1 MASATFTLRAVDQTR
16 AAFASVQNSLQRL
29 ENQTKGIAKITK
41 LAFGGEAVLGA
52 LNMMK
57 QRLDKVAMAGED
69 MGFSDEQIASAIRME
84 QAIDAI
90 LNRLMQIPLFLSKIG
105 IQIASAFDP
114 SKIRP
119 AAEVIRE
126 FKFERAKKEI
136 QGIND
141 EMVRLQMEFSKVN
154 MTERE
159 LADAL
164 LNQATSAFMAAVKAF
179 ETDPVKG
186 FQLQKDAQQILL
198 ERERLLKTISKDES
212 EIHKTAREASSEM
225 LRAQSERD
233 IALGHTIDLERD
245 LLLLKRRAAIE
256 ETALARDKGKTTVD
270 ALNRQTVS
278 ARALTNI
285 YREISAIERE
295 RRAFGMEFGNAIA
308 QSFEDAIVSGN
319 KLRDVIRA
327 LAQDLLRMIFREQVT
342 KPLAGGLGNFF
353 ADLFTGR
360 GKAMGGPVAGGT
372 PYLVGERGPELFVPS
387 GSGSIVPNSRLQ
399 SSGTNGGGV
408 TINYHIAAGVSRSE
422 LAPILESER
431 RRLKAEIP
439 DMVRRGGAYRAA
451 FA

>member
-1 MASATFTLRAVDQTR
+1 
-16 AAFASVQNSLQRL
+16 
-29 ENQTKGIAKITK
+29 
-41 LAFGGEAVLGA
+41 
-52 LNMMK
+52 
-57 QRLDKVAMAGED
+57 
-69 MGFSDEQIASAIRME
+69 
-84 QAIDAI
+84 
-90 LNRLMQIPLFLSKIG
+90 
-105 IQIASAFDP
+105 
-114 SKIRP
+114 
-119 AAEVIRE
+119 
-126 FKFERAKKEI
+126 
-136 QGIND
+136 
-141 EMVRLQMEFSKVN
+141 MVRLQMEFSKVN

-360 GKAMGGPVAGGT
+360 AMGGPVAGGT

-387 GSGSIVPNSRLQ
+387 GSGSIVPNNRLQ

>member
-114 SKIRP
+114 SKIKP

-136 QGIND
+136 QGINE
-141 EMVRLQMEFSKVN
+141 EMVRLQLEFSKVN

-212 EIHKTAREASSEM
+212 EIHKTAMEARSEM
-225 LRAQSERD
+225 GRAQGERD
-233 IALGHTIDLERD
+233 AALGHTIDLERD
-245 LLLLKRRAAIE
+245 LLLLQRRAAIE

-270 ALNRQTVS
+270 ALGRQAVS
-278 ARALTNI
+278 ARALTTI
-285 YREISAIERE
+285 YREIAAIERE

-360 GKAMGGPVAGGT
+360 AMGGPVAGGT

-387 GSGSIVPNSRLQ
+387 GSGSIVPNNRLQ
-399 SSGTNGGGV
+399 SSGAASGGV

>member
-29 ENQTKGIAKITK
+29 ETQTKGIAKITK

-57 QRLDKVAMAGED
+57 QRLDKVATAGED
-69 MGFSDEQIASAIRME
+69 MGFDDQQIASAIQME
-84 QAIDAI
+84 RAIDGI
-90 LNRLMQIPLFLSKIG
+90 LNLLMQIPLILSKVG
-105 IQIASAFDP
+105 IRIASVFDP
-114 SKIRP
+114 SKLRP
-119 AAEVIRE
+119 AAEIIRE
-126 FKFERAKKEI
+126 FKFEKAKKEI
-136 QGIND
+136 AGMND
-141 EMVRLQMEFSKVN
+141 EMVRLQFEFAKVN

-164 LNQATSAFMAAVKAF
+164 LRQATSGFLAAVKAF
-179 ETDPVKG
+179 EKDPAEG
-186 FQLQKDAQQILL
+186 FRLQKEALQILL
-198 ERERLLKTISKDES
+198 QREQVLKGISKEEKEINQQFLNVTSDLNKARS
-212 EIHKTAREASSEM
+212 ELDVAT
-225 LRAQSERD
+225 
-233 IALGHTIDLERD
+233 GHSIDLERD
-245 LLLLKRRAAIE
+245 LLLLKRQAALE
-256 ETALARDKGKTTVD
+256 EQTLAQDKGKVTVD
-270 ALNRQTVS
+270 ALGRQTDS
-278 ARALTNI
+278 AKKLTVI
-285 YREISAIERE
+285 YREIAAIERE

-319 KLRDVIRA
+319 KLREVIRA

-353 ADLFTGR
+353 ADLFTG
-360 GKAMGGPVAGGT
+360 KAMGGPVAGGT

-387 GSGSIVPNSRLQ
+387 SSGSIVPNNRLQ
-399 SSGTNGGGV
+399 SSGAIGGGV